1 MAKNFIHEGRII
13 PFTAGADVDSG
24 QVVVVG
30 SLVGI
35 AMGDVANGSVGQ
47 LAVEGVFDVPAA
59 AAAITVGAPVY
70 WDADGDPYGGTADS
84 GAATATATDNT
95 LMGHAITAKALNVS
109 TVRVKLGR

>member
-1 MAKNFIHEGRII
+1 MAKNYIQEGRII
-13 PFTAGADVDSG
+13 PFTAGANIKSG

-30 SLVGI
+30 SLVGVS
-35 AMGDVANGSVGQ
+35 MTDVPDGSEGQ
-47 LAVEGVFDVPAA
+47 LALEGIFDVPAA

-95 LMGHAITAKALNVS
+95 LMGYAIAAKALNGG
-109 TVRVKLGR
+109 TVRVKLSR

>member
-1 MAKNFIHEGRII
+1 MATNYVQDGKVIS
-13 PFTAGADVDSG
+13 FTASADIESG

-35 AMGDVANGSVGQ
+35 SLAGVASGSTGQ

-59 AAAITVGAPVY
+59 AAAITAGAPVY
-70 WDADGDPYGGTADS
+70 WDADGDPYGGTAGS

-95 LMGHAITAKALNVS
+95 LMGHAIAAKGLNGS
-109 TVRVKLGR
+109 AVRVKLGR

>member
-1 MAKNFIHEGRII
+1 MAKNFIQEGTII
-13 PFTAGADVDSG
+13 PFTAEANVKSG

-35 AMGDVANGSVGQ
+35 SMTDVPDGSSGQ

-59 AAAITVGAPVY
+59 TAEITVGAPVY
-70 WDADGDPYGGTADS
+70 WDADGNPVGGTAGS
-84 GAATATATDNT
+84 GAATATDTANT
-95 LMGHAITAKALNVS
+95 LMGHAIAAKAATLG

>member
-1 MAKNFIHEGRII
+1 MATNYVQDGKVIS
-13 PFTAGADVDSG
+13 FTASADIESG

-35 AMGDVANGSVGQ
+35 SLADVASGSVGQ

-95 LMGHAITAKALNVS
+95 LMGHAIAAKALNVG

>member
-1 MAKNFIHEGRII
+1 MAKNFIQEGRVI

-24 QVVVVG
+24 QVIVLG

-35 AMGDVANGSVGQ
+35 SLTHVEDGSVGQ

-59 AAAITVGAPVY
+59 TAEITVGAAVY
-70 WDADGDPYGGTADS
+70 WDADGNPVGGTAGS
-84 GAATATATDNT
+84 GAATATDTANT
-95 LMGHAITAKALNVS
+95 LMGLAIAAKSAALG